1 MEPLSSRE
9 EKKKAHKTF
18 KKLLNM
24 VFWEKIKR
32 KQFEDEILKAMN
44 IL

>member
-1 MEPLSSRE
+1 MEPLSNK
-9 EKKKAHKTF
+9 EKKKKALKTF
-18 KKLLNM
+18 KKLFNM

-32 KQFEDEILKAMN
+32 KQFEDDILKAMN